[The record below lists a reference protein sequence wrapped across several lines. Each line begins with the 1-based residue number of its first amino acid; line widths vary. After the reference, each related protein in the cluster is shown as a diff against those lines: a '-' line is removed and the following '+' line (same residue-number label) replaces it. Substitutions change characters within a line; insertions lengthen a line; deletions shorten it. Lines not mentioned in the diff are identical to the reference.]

1 MIFRAIKIEN
11 SNFESFD
18 LIKFNQNCL
27 KEIESDRRDEHGK
40 NVERKMG

>member
-1 MIFRAIKIEN
+1 MVFRAIKIEK

-27 KEIESDRRDEHGK
+27 KKI
-40 NVERKMG
+40 